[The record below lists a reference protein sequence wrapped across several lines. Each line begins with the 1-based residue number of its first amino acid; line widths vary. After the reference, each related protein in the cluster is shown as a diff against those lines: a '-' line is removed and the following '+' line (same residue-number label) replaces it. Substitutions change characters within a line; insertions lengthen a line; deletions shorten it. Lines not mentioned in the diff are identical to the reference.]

1 MKDDAMGILTNLLYG
16 KTSVE
21 DVPAEMSDEVLQLVN
36 DNIEQSV
43 AAAKSSED
51 ILTGALSSDLSN
63 QLKDLSAQLN
73 ERASRLFAKAPEKS
87 TLGNSVANV
96 PGGILL

>member
-1 MKDDAMGILTNLLYG
+1 MKEDATDILTRLLYG
-16 KTSVE
+16 KMSVE
-21 DVPAEMSDEVLQLVN
+21 DVPVEMSDEVLQLVN

-51 ILTGALSSDLSN
+51 ILAGALSSDFSN
-63 QLKDLSAQLN
+63 QLKGLSSQLN
-73 ERASRLFAKAPEKS
+73 ERANRLFAKTPEKS